1 MNHLDLFSG
10 IGGFALAAQWVWGE
24 EHNIVSF
31 CEIEPFA
38 QKVLKKH
45 WPDVP
50 IIEDVRNVKGS
61 NFSDVTLCT
70 GGFPC
75 QPFSV
80 AGKQQGKGD
89 HRFIWDEMC
98 RVVSEVKPQWV
109 IGENVP
115 GLVSNDNGMVF
126 EQICIDLEVE
136 GYEVQPFIVPAC
148 AVDAPHR
155 RDRVWIVANL
165 NKQHDDNRR
174 HGTGPLCRERSK
186 KTDMQRCE
194 SDVGYSNS
202 LRVERERPEQQTAGP
217 CRRSKTIS
225 NSDCKLSP
233 EPRGTR
239 PGRTKPYNRSVPATR
254 RINPHYWLAE
264 PDVGRVA
271 HGIPD
276 RVDRLKGLGNAI
288 VPQAVVPI
296 MEAIRTLTLNPL
308 INQTGVTQRSIV

>member
-1 MNHLDLFSG
+1 VSNMNHLDLFSG
-10 IGGFALAAQWVWGE
+10 IGGFALAASWVWGK
-24 EHNIVSF
+24 EHNVVSF

-38 QKVLKKH
+38 QKVLKKY
-45 WPDVP
+45 WPEVP

-98 RVVSEVKPQWV
+98 RVVSEVKPEWV

-115 GLVSNDNGMVF
+115 GLVSNDNGVVF

-136 GYEVQPFIVPAC
+136 GYEVQPFIIPAC
-148 AVDAPHR
+148 AADAPHR
-155 RDRVWIVANL
+155 RDRIWIVANR
-165 NKQHDDNRR
+165 KCQQSH
-174 HGTGPLCRERSK
+174 
-186 KTDMQRCE
+186 
-194 SDVGYSNS
+194 
-202 LRVERERPEQQTAGP
+202 LRDTRP
-217 CRRSKTIS
+217 CRKGEAMAYTASEQAGRLQQLEFSPNVGPRSNWTEKAQ
-225 NSDCKLSP
+225 KW
-233 EPRGTR
+233 
-239 PGRTKPYNRSVPATR
+239 AT
-254 RINPHYWLAE
+254 E

-288 VPQAVVPI
+288 VPQVVVPI
-296 MEAIRTLTLNPL
+296 MEAIRTLTLNPK
-308 INQTGVTQRSIV
+308 IHQTAKGERLVI